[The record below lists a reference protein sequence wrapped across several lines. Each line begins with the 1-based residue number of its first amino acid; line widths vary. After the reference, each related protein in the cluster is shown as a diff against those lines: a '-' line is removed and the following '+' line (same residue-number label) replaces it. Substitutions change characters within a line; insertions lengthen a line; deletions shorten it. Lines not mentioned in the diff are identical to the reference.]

1 MDSQEETLLVDIA
14 TIQQKYLPISKKRIR
29 KICNGYLR
37 TVRIGN
43 KILVDREE
51 LVKFLSDPDRDHIV

>member
-1 MDSQEETLLVDIA
+1 MEEQDETLLIDIA

-43 KILVDREE
+43 KILVDRDE
-51 LVKFLSDPDRDHIV
+51 LVAFLKDPDRDHIV